1 MNIVRLVLTYF
12 VTVNEE
18 SFGFK
23 EFDLYNFGIFENF
36 VANEHIFRHEL
47 AIKNH
52 LVNVQNQLK
61 ETQVSLMKY
70 LNGPYSIS
78 HNARTRLSH
87 DSRALWQQYVA
98 SQGAVNV
105 DLYANR

>member
-1 MNIVRLVLTYF
+1 MNIVRLVLIYF
-12 VTVNEE
+12 VTVVEE
-18 SFGFK
+18 AFGFK

-47 AIKNH
+47 TIKDH
-52 LVNVQNQLK
+52 LVSVQNQLK

-70 LNGPYSIS
+70 LNGPRFIS
-78 HNARTRLSH
+78 HDARTRLSD

-105 DLYANR
+105 YLYANR